1 MNPDIIFE
9 DEFVLVINKPAGWV
23 TTSAAT
29 TIGQK
34 TVQGWLAE
42 NYYFPIFELAQ
53 CRNGIVHRLDKDT
66 SGILLIAKQFESFT
80 DLQKQFSDRVIQKE
94 YVALLHG
101 KLRTPAGTVKAE
113 VGRLPW
119 NRERFGIMP
128 GGRASETSYQLIQE
142 YVKDKQIYSF
152 VAFQPKTGRTHQI
165 RIHAKFLGNPIVSD
179 MFYAGRKTSRRDME
193 WCPRLFLHAAKI
205 TFNHPA
211 TKNEMTLVAPLPK
224 DLADVI
230 KTFSS

>member
-1 MNPDIIFE
+1 MNPEIIFE
-9 DEFVLVINKPAGWV
+9 DELLIAVNKPAGWV
-23 TTSAAT
+23 TTSAST
-29 TIGQK
+29 TVGQK
-34 TVQGWLAE
+34 TIQEWLSQ
-42 NYYFPIFELAQ
+42 NFHFPVFELSQ

-66 SGILLIAKQFESFT
+66 SGVLLVAKTFESFT
-80 DLQKQFSDRVIQKE
+80 DLQKQFHDRVIQKE

-128 GGRASETSYQLIQE
+128 GGRASETSYKLIKE
-142 YVKDKQIYSF
+142 YTKDKQSYSF

-179 MFYAGRKTSRRDME
+179 MFYAGRKTSRRDSE

-205 TFNHPA
+205 TFNHPK
-211 TKNEMTLVAPLPK
+211 TNEQMMIEAPLPA
-224 DLADVI
+224 DLSQVL
-230 KTFSS
+230 TLLQG